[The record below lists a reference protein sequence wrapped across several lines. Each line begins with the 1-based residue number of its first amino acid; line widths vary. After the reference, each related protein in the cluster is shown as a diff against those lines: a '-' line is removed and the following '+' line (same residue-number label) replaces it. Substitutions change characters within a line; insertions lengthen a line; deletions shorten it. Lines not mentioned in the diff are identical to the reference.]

1 MKKGDVYIALDF
13 ENEKQAVDLIDKFKG
28 VKASFK
34 VGKQLFTAAGP
45 QFVRRLVKMNFDVF
59 LDLKYHDIPNT
70 VVAAV
75 TAASDLGVKMVN
87 VHASGGRKM
96 MTAVAER
103 KAKLGLEPLIL
114 AVTLLTSMAD
124 NDIAELGIKET
135 SSEYVKRLAMLT
147 SSCGLDGV
155 VASPLEIE
163 LIRQSVVKSDFK
175 ILTPGIRPA
184 GSDVN
189 DQKRVATPVEAIK
202 KGADF
207 LVIGRPV
214 TKAENPVET
223 YIKIKKEIEN
233 YER

>member
-1 MKKGDVYIALDF
+1 MKKGDIYIALDF
-13 ENEKQAVDLIDKFKG
+13 ENEKKAMELVDKFRG
-28 VKASFK
+28 MNASFK

-45 QFVRRLVKMNFDVF
+45 DFVNRLVKMNFDVF

-70 VVAAV
+70 VVSAV
-75 TAASDLGVKMVN
+75 MAASDLGVKIVN
-87 VHASGGRKM
+87 VHAIGGRKM
-96 MTAVAER
+96 MSAVAEK
-103 KAKLGLEPLIL
+103 KAELNLKPLVL
-114 AVTLLTSMAD
+114 AVTLLTSMD
-124 NDIAELGIKET
+124 KDDIAELGINE
-135 SSEYVKRLAMLT
+135 SPSEYVRRLAMLT
-147 SSCGLDGV
+147 DSSGLDGV

-163 LIRQSVVKSDFK
+163 LIRHNVKPEFK

-189 DQKRVATPVEAIK
+189 DQKRIATPAEAIK

-214 TKAENPVET
+214 TKAENPVEA
-223 YIKIKKEIEN
+223 YIEIKKEIEN